1 MPRHPS
7 PLLFLGLGLVV
18 AACDSIGG
26 VGSGGTPIGIVL
38 MNARTNGSGGYT
50 TYPKINF
57 YSVGSATFEFAT
69 LVSDTCVVAPFTTD
83 TGATPNAQQ
92 IGAGNFLTM
101 TLSGVTD
108 SLYKAVTG
116 DQTYHPATL
125 SGVAFNPGDTVTF
138 QIAGDAAGFPRLT
151 NGYSKTAEPFT
162 IAQPTVPPAG
172 QPMTVSWTPGSD
184 PNAAMFVSLI
194 YNTPANGAG
203 LNTQIFCD
211 FHDIDPLTG
220 SSVGTVQAY
229 LMPALESSNVGFV
242 VHGQRV
248 RTNLLTAD
256 FLLGYLNII
265 STFEVPT
272 PASP

>member
-1 MPRHPS
+1 MPRSPF
-7 PLLFLGLGLVV
+7 PLLVLGLGVVV
-18 AACDSIGG
+18 AACDSIGA
-26 VGSGGTPIGIVL
+26 GSGGTPIGIVL

-69 LVSDTCVVAPFTTD
+69 LVSDTCVVAPYTTD
-83 TGATPNAQQ
+83 TAASPTVQQ

-108 SLYKAVTG
+108 SLYKAATG
-116 DQTYHPATL
+116 DQTYHAATL
-125 SGVAFNPGDTVTF
+125 SGVAFTPGDTVTF
-138 QIAGDAAGFPRLT
+138 QIAGDAAGFPRLS
-151 NGYSKTAEPFT
+151 NGVSKTAEPFA

-194 YNTPANGAG
+194 YNTPGNGTG

-211 FHDIDPLTG
+211 FHDIDPVTG
-220 SSVGTVQAY
+220 SSVGLVQAN
-229 LMPALESSNVGFV
+229 LMPALESSNIPFV
-242 VHGQRV
+242 LHAQRV

-256 FLLGYLNII
+256 FVLGYLNII

-272 PASP
+272 PVSP